1 MTENNL
7 FSSLFPD
14 LEILVDNYNII
25 NLTFLTKKDLLQKKR
40 KIDQKFL
47 LRSALKLLCNV
58 RCSVLLSHFLI
69 SYTSIHKQVK

>member
-25 NLTFLTKKDLLQKKR
+25 NLTFLTKKDLWQKN
-40 KIDQKFL
+40 
-47 LRSALKLLCNV
+47 AKLIKSFYYVPPLNYCAMCV
-58 RCSVLLSHFLI
+58 VPCCYHIFLI
-69 SYTSIHKQVK
+69 RYTSIHKQVK